1 MTGSLI
7 REGRG
12 YDLVRSPFS
21 FWNSLIVQYFR
32 LPHPHTSKSSHIALI
47 TAAPQHAPAKHS
59 NIPCLYCLS
68 PLLFPRGGLHTTKGF
83 RDISGFFPEKTKLKM
98 CRFPRA
104 HIWVVFAAVHCCAAS
119 TSTHQP
125 AADVSQPTPCPWHW
139 AAPLCLQ
146 YGIGGQTIQTSSS
159 GLSAVCLRAP
169 NAARRTRTFKLSVVC
184 RIKARGELWCPCR
197 HLVKTLLTSS
207 YMEMYWQEKWLLW
220 WCVALSE
227 HSWCNR
233 VTTEDGYHPS
243 EKKIILLGIYFQT
256 SNLKKRI
263 YSCWEISDTQ
273 IKSLS
278 TALLLS

>member
-125 AADVSQPTPCPWHW
+125 AADVSQPTPCPWH
-139 AAPLCLQ
+139 
-146 YGIGGQTIQTSSS
+146 
-159 GLSAVCLRAP
+159 
-169 NAARRTRTFKLSVVC
+169 
-184 RIKARGELWCPCR
+184 
-197 HLVKTLLTSS
+197 
-207 YMEMYWQEKWLLW
+207 
-220 WCVALSE
+220 
-227 HSWCNR
+227 
-233 VTTEDGYHPS
+233 
-243 EKKIILLGIYFQT
+243 
-256 SNLKKRI
+256 
-263 YSCWEISDTQ
+263 
-273 IKSLS
+273 
-278 TALLLS
+278 